1 MQVVSF
7 RMSEKLGLDQNVV
20 NNSLKA
26 LLQQDQ
32 RAFMTSMTQ
41 IATEV
46 KDEIRGKVEP
56 LSREDAL
63 KYVKIFFEA
72 DITGKKKLQELAQ

>member
-1 MQVVSF
+1 
-7 RMSEKLGLDQNVV
+7 MSEKLGLDQNVV

-32 RAFMTSMTQ
+32 RGFMTSMTQ

-63 KYVKIFFEA
+63 NYVKIFFEA

>member
-1 MQVVSF
+1 
-7 RMSEKLGLDQNVV
+7 
-20 NNSLKA
+20 
-26 LLQQDQ
+26 
-32 RAFMTSMTQ
+32 MTQ

-63 KYVKIFFEA
+63 NYVKIFFEA
-72 DITGKKKLQELAQ
+72 DITGKKKLQELAQQNRMVQE